1 MRADEYVV
9 NKLIAAENEANEF
22 KARNIFLMQ
31 ENRELENKLKKVL
44 SLFECSETVGGNGY
58 QITINDADGHYEGTL
73 IYCWDKEHPTENFL
87 NWLEILGLSLPI
99 EQPKEP
105 NVEELEKDPTLVA
118 QALEKAKELQAEQKT
133 ENAVE
138 EK

>member
-9 NKLIAAENEANEF
+9 NKLVAAENEASEF

-31 ENRELENKLKKVL
+31 ENRELENKLKKVC
-44 SLFECSETVGGNGY
+44 SLFECSETTGGNGY

-73 IYCWDKEHPTENFL
+73 IYCWDKENPTENFL

-99 EQPKEP
+99 DEPKT
-105 NVEELEKDPTLVA
+105 EELEKDPELVA
-118 QALEKAKELQAEQKT
+118 QALEKAKELQAEQET
-133 ENAVE
+133 EKAVE